1 MADAGNNFDAC
12 AGHALPEKLEPGRR
26 LPRLQGSA
34 LTLGVDP
41 GALDHQERR
50 SHGGE
55 RRFQL
60 FRIPAQQRPKCRN
73 GGIGRHAFGA
83 RDDRL
88 RPGRGTYEHLAK
100 QAVRE
105 RDVASGFRG
114 HAAGHPAAI
123 VLVDGSRM
131 SGGVAL
137 ESAGY
142 VAFADGLF
150 GQMFVRSSPQ
160 SEAIIARAKR
170 MPANTAVAAFRSL
183 LRWDAEKLEAA
194 LAAVRA
200 PLMVIQ
206 STWINPERKRASL
219 KAGQTSPWLELL
231 RQRVPG
237 ARIEVVPGVGH
248 FTQLEAA
255 DTVNRLIGE
264 D

>member
-1 MADAGNNFDAC
+1 MHYVSRGRGAPPLVFVHGFTGDHTDWQLQVDHFEGEQQVVAC
-12 AGHALPEKLEPGRR
+12 DLRGHGGTPGRPAECTIERYGAEVAALLANLELSKAILVGHSMGCRVVLEAAR
-26 LPRLQGSA
+26 L
-34 LTLGVDP
+34 DP
-41 GALDHQERR
+41 DRI
-50 SHGGE
+50 GG
-55 RRFQL
+55 
-60 FRIPAQQRPKCRN
+60 
-73 GGIGRHAFGA
+73 
-83 RDDRL
+83 
-88 RPGRGTYEHLAK
+88 
-100 QAVRE
+100 
-105 RDVASGFRG
+105 
-114 HAAGHPAAI
+114 I

-131 SGGVAL
+131 SGGVAP

-150 GQMFVRSSPQ
+150 GQMFVRSSPR

-194 LAAVRA
+194 LATVRA
-200 PLMVIQ
+200 PLLVIQ

-255 DTVNRLIGE
+255 PSVNRLIAEAGRSAGAP
-264 D
+264 

>member
-1 MADAGNNFDAC
+1 MHCVRRGQGAPPLVFVHGFTGDHTDWQLQIDHFEGEQQVVAC
-12 AGHALPEKLEPGRR
+12 DLRGHGGTPGR
-26 LPRLQGSA
+26 PA
-34 LTLGVDP
+34 ECTIE
-41 GALDHQERR
+41 HY
-50 SHGGE
+50 GG
-55 RRFQL
+55 
-60 FRIPAQQRPKCRN
+60 
-73 GGIGRHAFGA
+73 
-83 RDDRL
+83 
-88 RPGRGTYEHLAK
+88 
-100 QAVRE
+100 
-105 RDVASGFRG
+105 DVAALLANLELSKAILVG
-114 HAAGHPAAI
+114 HSMGCRVVLEAARLDPDRIGGI

-170 MPANTAVAAFRSL
+170 MPANTAVAAFRSM

-206 STWINPERKRASL
+206 STWINPERRRASL

-255 DTVNRLIGE
+255 DTVNRLIGGAS
-264 D
+264 

>member
-1 MADAGNNFDAC
+1 MHYVRRGQGAPPLVFVHGFTGDHTDWQFQADHFEGEQQVVAC
-12 AGHALPEKLEPGRR
+12 DLRGHGETPGRPAECTIER
-26 LPRLQGSA
+26 Y
-34 LTLGVDP
+34 
-41 GALDHQERR
+41 GA
-50 SHGGE
+50 
-55 RRFQL
+55 
-60 FRIPAQQRPKCRN
+60 
-73 GGIGRHAFGA
+73 
-83 RDDRL
+83 
-88 RPGRGTYEHLAK
+88 
-100 QAVRE
+100 
-105 RDVASGFRG
+105 DVAALLANLELSKAILVG
-114 HAAGHPAAI
+114 HSMGCRVVLEAARLDPDRIGGI

-131 SGGVAL
+131 SGGVAP

-206 STWINPERKRASL
+206 STWITPERKRASL

-264 D
+264 A

>member
-1 MADAGNNFDAC
+1 MHYVRRGQGTPPLVYVLGITGDHTDWQLQVDHFEGEQQVVAC
-12 AGHALPEKLEPGRR
+12 DLRGHGGTPGR
-26 LPRLQGSA
+26 PA
-34 LTLGVDP
+34 ECTIE
-41 GALDHQERR
+41 HY
-50 SHGGE
+50 GG
-55 RRFQL
+55 
-60 FRIPAQQRPKCRN
+60 
-73 GGIGRHAFGA
+73 
-83 RDDRL
+83 
-88 RPGRGTYEHLAK
+88 
-100 QAVRE
+100 
-105 RDVASGFRG
+105 DVAALLANLELSKAILVG
-114 HAAGHPAAI
+114 HSMGCRVVLEAARLDADRIGGI
-123 VLVDGSRM
+123 VLVDGSRL
-131 SGGVAL
+131 SGGAAP

-170 MPANTAVAAFRSL
+170 MPANTAVAAFRSM

-255 DTVNRLIGE
+255 PTVNRLIAEAGRSAGAP
-264 D
+264 